1 MAKKSKSRT
10 SAADLH
16 TAELKKHSRELKKH
30 ADALATHTLAMMM
43 TTPVDAHKLVYSI
56 LSEFSATP
64 LTDATKLSDLGF
76 DVPALAGLADTGLHD
91 RRRRCNCRFSSQTV
105 RRRPCVAYQ
114 AFLLA

>member
-76 DVPALAGLADTGLHD
+76 DVPALAGLAAKIRALGAPVDTGAIQA
-91 RRRRCNCRFSSQTV
+91 CTTV
-105 RRRPCVAYQ
+105 GDVVTVVSRAKP
-114 AFLLA
+114 